1 MSDNLI
7 SLQNKRISILEK
19 QLEKEQGKLEQLNKL
34 YDKNCKPPI
43 IIEIEKVAS
52 KWDITLPS
60 GIVIEKLDSLKHCSL
75 LIQEKYKQAQFS
87 NRPFHLVDLNTNTTF
102 QDYRVFTEYFGM
114 VDGEI
119 IDLNDKAEEQI
130 NSTIAL
136 AKKVRN
142 TKTKRV
148 QSKVKKIDARIF
160 DRTY

>member
-19 QLEKEQGKLEQLNKL
+19 QLEKEQAKLEQLNKL

-75 LIQEKYKQAQFS
+75 LIQE
-87 NRPFHLVDLNTNTTF
+87 N
-102 QDYRVFTEYFGM
+102 FGM